1 VGTEQV
7 VATAQTQ
14 QSRDK
19 VRTFMARADVQQQ
32 LQAMGIQPGEAQ
44 ARVATMTD
52 AEVNAIAGKIDSL
65 PAGATSGWA
74 IAGIVIV
81 IALIVWWFWK

>member
-1 VGTEQV
+1 
-7 VATAQTQ
+7 
-14 QSRDK
+14 
-19 VRTFMARADVQQQ
+19 MARADVQQQ